1 VIKRIS
7 LLVTAAL
14 MTAMMTVATAAPA
27 FAASPS
33 QTQCEGSGG
42 TFSRDG
48 GQVSCTFDAKNDK
61 QPKFDSTTTSNGTL
75 NNKPQKTEDP
85 CGPCPPG
92 QYK

>member
-1 VIKRIS
+1 MIKRIS
-7 LLVTAAL
+7 LLMVAAL
-14 MTAMMTVATAAPA
+14 MAAMMMVATAAPA

-33 QTQCEGSGG
+33 QEQCESSGG
-42 TFSRDG
+42 QFSRDG
-48 GQVSCTFDAKNDK
+48 GQVSCTKSGKNDK

-75 NNKPQKTEDP
+75 NNDPQKTSDP

>member
-1 VIKRIS
+1 VRRL
-7 LLVTAAL
+7 LLVFAVMAVMAA
-14 MTAMMTVATAAPA
+14 MVAAMAVPA

-33 QTQCEGSGG
+33 QTQCESSGG
-42 TFSRDG
+42 TFDRSG

-75 NNKPQKTEDP
+75 NNQPQKTEDP